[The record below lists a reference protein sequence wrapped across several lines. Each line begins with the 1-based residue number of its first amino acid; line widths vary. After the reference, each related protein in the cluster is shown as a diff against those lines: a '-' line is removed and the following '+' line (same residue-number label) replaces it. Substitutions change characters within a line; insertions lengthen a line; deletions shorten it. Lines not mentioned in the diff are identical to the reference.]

1 MQILNYFITYLN
13 KYSSNA
19 PDYLLV
25 IQDMS
30 QNIREYTPSSE
41 TCIPG
46 VEFPE
51 GIYYI
56 LAAKEGPKLILR

>member
-13 KYSSNA
+13 KNSSNA

-41 TCIPG
+41 TCRPG
-46 VEFPE
+46 VEFPK

-56 LAAKEGPKLILR
+56 LAKEGPKLILQ